1 MPPTSPSPSLPPS
14 MSAVPSDDPIV
25 SIKVVFRK
33 VANTRHYHAFL
44 LASTVAGRQQIIG
57 GYVEGLKLIVEAG
70 VLLKESAVGAGAG
83 AGAGKNWQLFN
94 TGISEDKAPSVWAKM
109 EAKANE
115 LKNTPISYDTL
126 DRDALDAMNSNSMAH
141 DPELTHC
148 NAVMTTVLQAT
159 TDQQAI
165 GYIQQWNTRRKKT
178 AAVAVAAGV
187 TVVAA
192 ALAVA
197 VAVAFAAVAAVVAAV
212 AAAVVA
218 AAVVAAAAAVVAVVV
233 AAGGAA
239 AHLFTVAAVVAAAA
253 AVVAGAVA
261 AGVAAG
267 VGDGFGFAAAIV
279 ASATAVVAVVAG
291 ATAGG
296 DGVDFIITVFLAA
309 AVVAVAG
316 AGAGAG
322 VVAGAVVAPVTKSD
336 IPGIGNMLMAKA

>member
-1 MPPTSPSPSLPPS
+1 MPPTSPSPALSPS

-57 GYVEGLKLIVEAG
+57 GYVEDLKLIVEAG

-115 LKNTPISYDTL
+115 LKNTHISYDTL
-126 DRDALDAMNSNSMAH
+126 DHGTLGSMNSNSMAH
-141 DPELTHC
+141 DPELAHC

-178 AAVAVAAGV
+178 AAVAFV
-187 TVVAA
+187 
-192 ALAVA
+192 
-197 VAVAFAAVAAVVAAV
+197 AV
-212 AAAVVA
+212 AAAVVYGAAAAGVAAAGVA
-218 AAVVAAAAAVVAVVV
+218 AAVVAGAAAGVAAAAAAAVV
-233 AAGGAA
+233 
-239 AHLFTVAAVVAAAA
+239 
-253 AVVAGAVA
+253 AVA

-267 VGDGFGFAAAIV
+267 VATVVAVAVAVVVVTGVGGGFSFAVTAVAAGVAAGVATVVAAFVDGDRPAFVVVMAAFVVVVAAPGAAA
-279 ASATAVVAVVAG
+279 AVVAG
-291 ATAGG
+291 A
-296 DGVDFIITVFLAA
+296 F
-309 AVVAVAG
+309 
-316 AGAGAG
+316 
-322 VVAGAVVAPVTKSD
+322 VAPVTKSD